1 MSTQAQYAS
10 TAKTAVGQLSAA
22 NTNRD
27 GTGTLVTILTA
38 GAAGTRIDDITIQA
52 TGTTTAGMVRLFLHD
67 GTNARLVKEIAVS
80 AITPSGT
87 VAAFTSSLFNQ
98 NLILATGWS
107 LRASTHNAETFN
119 VCVTRAGDF

>member
-1 MSTQAQYAS
+1 MSISSNYAS
-10 TAKTAVGQLSAA
+10 VPKTAVGQITAA

-38 GAAGTRIDDITIQA
+38 GASGTRIDDITIQA
-52 TGTTTAGMVRLFLHD
+52 TSTTTAGMVRLFLHD
-67 GTNARLVKEIAVS
+67 GTNARLWKEIAVS

-87 VAAFTSSLFNQ
+87 VAAFTSSLLNQ

-119 VCVTRAGDF
+119 VAVTRAGDF